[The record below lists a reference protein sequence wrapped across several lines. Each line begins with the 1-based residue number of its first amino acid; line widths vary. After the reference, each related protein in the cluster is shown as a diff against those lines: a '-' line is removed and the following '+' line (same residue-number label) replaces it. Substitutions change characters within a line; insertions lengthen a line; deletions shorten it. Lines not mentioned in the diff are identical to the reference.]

1 MALTANDVL
10 NLSRAGYNS
19 AQIAELA
26 KAVELENV
34 AVPAEQEQ
42 EKPEMQEKPAK
53 PAKAA
58 AAKGS
63 DPGDG
68 AAENA
73 SILAKLDALTSAV
86 QMSNMRRDMQPEKE
100 TPESILANIIRPART
115 DTEKKGE

>member
-26 KAVELENV
+26 KAVELEN
-34 AVPAEQEQ
+34 AASAAQEQ

-58 AAKGS
+58 AAKET